1 VFFVAK
7 ENTFDIVSRVDMQEV
22 RNSVDQAVR
31 EIRTRFDFKGSRSDI
46 IFDGEE
52 ITLIG
57 DDDFKLRN
65 VIDILE
71 NRLVKRGINIKALRY
86 GKVEPAAKD
95 TVRQKLNLV
104 QGVDK
109 EQSKI
114 ITRLVKESKLK
125 VQVSIQGDQVRISGK
140 NRDDLQEIIKIIKD
154 YEFDI
159 PLQFVNYRTV

>member
-1 VFFVAK
+1 MAK

-31 EIRTRFDFKGSRSDI
+31 ELRTRFDFKGSRSDI

-65 VIDILE
+65 VVDILE
-71 NRLVKRGINIKALRY
+71 SRLVKRGINIKALRY
-86 GKVEPAAKD
+86 GKIEPAAKD

-114 ITRLVKESKLK
+114 ITRLVKDSKLK

-140 NRDDLQEIIKIIKD
+140 NRDDLQEIIKIIRD

>member
-1 VFFVAK
+1 MAK

>member
-1 VFFVAK
+1 MAK

-46 IFDGEE
+46 IFNGEE

>member
-1 VFFVAK
+1 MAK

-86 GKVEPAAKD
+86 GKIEPAAKD